1 LLHPK
6 IYGICLALE
15 EVSITNHTKMI
26 KNYLKT
32 AFRNILRNKLFTFL
46 NILGLSL
53 GMGTAILIFF
63 WVNDE
68 MSYDK
73 HFENHENIYR
83 VVADYQMNGVDYHIA
98 TSPPTMA
105 AALLNDYPE
114 VLNVCR
120 FRDVGSMLITI
131 DDKKYEEYNTIYAD
145 STFFEV
151 FSVPVVSGNE
161 SMLLNKAEH
170 VVINEKLASKYFGDE
185 SAVGKLIKVDDET
198 FMVAGVFQNIPS
210 NTHFDFEIIISMLAR
225 EESLQQSWLS
235 NNFPTYF
242 VLHPE
247 ANVNNLED
255 QFQDMII
262 KYLGPDVEKMMGTT
276 IAEFLGE
283 SSAAFRIQ
291 KLTDIHLHSDLTAEL
306 EANSDIKYVY
316 IFSFIAIFILI
327 IACINFMNMT
337 TARSERRSMEVGIR
351 KVSGA
356 TRGQVVV
363 QYIFES
369 LIFTIFSYILAMIVV
384 ELVLPEFN
392 TLSGKEIIVDYRDTS
407 TLFSLLAIILVT
419 GIVAGSY
426 PALYL
431 SSFKPIVVL
440 KGGFKSGKGNGRLRN
455 SLVVVQF
462 ITTIILISSTI
473 IVYRQMNY
481 IQSKNI
487 GYNKE
492 QLISLHNSHL
502 LGESIQSFKKEMLNY
517 PQFKSAT
524 ISSYLPVPSSSNN
537 SGVWPDG
544 IKERVVSIQQWQVDF
559 DYISTM
565 EMNIVEGRDF
575 DARMATDS
583 FAVII
588 NQTTAQQFGWDDPLN
603 HKIMRLTWPEMEAIP
618 YQVIGVV
625 EDFNFQSLRDNI
637 GPLMMYISE
646 APYIITFR
654 FETDETKEVI
664 ALLEQKWNEFVPNE
678 LFDYSFV
685 DNSFSKVYFREQR
698 ISKIITTFSILA
710 IIIASLGLFG
720 LTAFTT
726 EKRTKEIGIRKVN
739 GASVMDIFR
748 LLAKDFVKLVVIA
761 FVIAVPPTWYY
772 MDNWLDNFAF
782 RVNLNLTVFIFSGIL
797 ALALAIATIA
807 YQAYKAA
814 TQNPV
819 ESLKY
824 E

>member
-1 LLHPK
+1 
-6 IYGICLALE
+6 
-15 EVSITNHTKMI
+15 MI

-32 AFRNILRNKLFTFL
+32 AFRNIFRNKLFTFL

-68 MSYDK
+68 VSYDK
-73 HFENHENIYR
+73 HFENHENIFR
-83 VVADYQMNGVDYHIA
+83 VIADYHMNGVDYHIA

-105 AALLNDYPE
+105 AAMLNDYPE

-120 FRDVGSMLITI
+120 FRDGGSVLVTI
-131 DDKKYEEYNTIYAD
+131 EDKKYEEPNAIYAD
-145 STFFEV
+145 STMFEV
-151 FSVPVVSGNE
+151 FSIPLVSGNRLQ
-161 SMLLNKAEH
+161 LLNKAEH
-170 VVINEKLASKYFGDE
+170 VVINEKLAHKYFNGQN
-185 SAVGKLIKVDDET
+185 AIGKTIEVDDKN
-198 FMVAGVFQNIPS
+198 FVIAGVIENIPN
-210 NTHFDFEIIISMLAR
+210 NTHFNFDIIISMYAR
-225 EESLQQSWLS
+225 EESFEQSWLS
-235 NNFPTYF
+235 NNFQTYI

-247 ANVNNLED
+247 ANIKNLVD
-255 QFQDMII
+255 RFQDMLV
-262 KYLGPDVEKMMGTT
+262 KYMGPDIEKMMGTT
-276 IAEFLGE
+276 VEEFLGE
-283 SSAAFRIQ
+283 SHAAFNLQ
-291 KLTDIHLHSDLTAEL
+291 KLTDIHLHSDLMAEL

-316 IFSFIAIFILI
+316 IFSFIAVFILI
-327 IACINFMNMT
+327 IACINFMNMA
-337 TARSERRSMEVGIR
+337 TARSEKRSKEVGIR

-356 TRGQVVV
+356 VRSQVIV
-363 QYIFES
+363 QHIIES
-369 LIFTIFSYILAMIVV
+369 LLLTVFSYILAMIMV
-384 ELVLPEFN
+384 ELALSEFN
-392 TLSGKEIIVDYRDTS
+392 TLSGKDIVIRYDDLS
-407 TLFSLLAIILVT
+407 TLFTLLGIILIT

-426 PALYL
+426 PAFYL
-431 SSFKPIVVL
+431 SSFKPIMVL
-440 KGGFKSGKGNGRLRN
+440 KGGFKSGKGSGRLRN

-473 IVYRQMNY
+473 IVYQQMNY
-481 IQSKNI
+481 IHNKNI

-492 QLISLHNSHL
+492 QLICLHNTHV
-502 LGESIQSFKKEMLNY
+502 LGESIHTFKKEILSY

-524 ISSYLPVPSSSNN
+524 ISSFLPVPSNSNN
-537 SGVWPDG
+537 SAVWPDG
-544 IKERVVSIQQWQVDF
+544 INEKVVSIQQWQVDY
-559 DYISTM
+559 DYIKTM
-565 EMNIVEGRDF
+565 EMNIIEGRDF
-575 DARMATDS
+575 NAAMPTDS
-583 FAVII
+583 LAVII
-588 NQTTAQQFGWDDPLN
+588 NQTTAKQFGWDDPLN
-603 HKIMRLTWPEMEAIP
+603 HKVMRLTWPDAKHIA

-625 EDFNFQSLRDNI
+625 QDFNFHSLRDNI
-637 GPLMMYISE
+637 GPLMMYIDKS
-646 APYIITFR
+646 PYTITFR
-654 FETDETKEVI
+654 FEAEDTRNMI
-664 ALLEQKWNEFVPNE
+664 YLLEQKWMEFVPNE

-685 DNSFSKVYFREQR
+685 DNRFSKVYFREQR
-698 ISKIITTFSILA
+698 ISKIITLFSILA

-748 LLAKDFVKLVVIA
+748 LLAKDFVKLVAIA

-782 RVNLNLTVFIFSGIL
+782 RVNLNLYVFVLSGIL
-797 ALALAIATIA
+797 ALVLAIVTIA

>member
-1 LLHPK
+1 
-6 IYGICLALE
+6 
-15 EVSITNHTKMI
+15 MI

>member
-1 LLHPK
+1 
-6 IYGICLALE
+6 
-15 EVSITNHTKMI
+15 MI

-63 WVNDE
+63 WVSDE
-68 MSYDK
+68 VSYDK

-83 VVADYQMNGVDYHIA
+83 VIADYQMNGVEYHIA
-98 TSPPTMA
+98 TVPPTMA
-105 AALLNDYPE
+105 AAMLNDYPE
-114 VLNVCR
+114 VMNACR
-120 FRDVGSMLITI
+120 FRAVGSVLVTI
-131 DDKKYEEYNTIYAD
+131 EDKKYEEPNAIYAD

-151 FSVPVVSGNE
+151 FSVPLISGNK
-161 SMLLNKAEH
+161 SQLLNKAEH
-170 VVINEKLASKYFGDE
+170 AVINEKLAQKYFGNK
-185 SAVGKLIKVDDET
+185 SAVGETIEVDDKT
-198 FMVAGVFQNIPS
+198 FMVAGVFKNIPK
-210 NTHFDFEIIISMLAR
+210 NTHFDFDIILSMYAR
-225 EESLQQSWLS
+225 EESFQQSWLS
-235 NNFPTYF
+235 NNFQTYI

-247 ANVNNLED
+247 TDIDKLVD

-276 IAEFLGE
+276 VAEFLGE
-283 SSAAFRIQ
+283 SSAAFDVQ
-291 KLTDIHLHSDLTAEL
+291 KITDIHLHSDLTAEL

-316 IFSFIAIFILI
+316 IFSFIAVFILI

-351 KVSGA
+351 KVAGA
-356 TRGQVVV
+356 VRGQIIV

-369 LIFTIFSYILAMIVV
+369 LMFTVFSYILAMIMV

-392 TLSGKEIIVDYRDTS
+392 TLSGKEIVVDYSNLS
-407 TLFSLLAIILVT
+407 TLFTLFSIVLIT

-440 KGGFKSGKGNGRLRN
+440 KGGFKSGKGSGRLRN

-473 IVYRQMNY
+473 VVYRQTSF
-481 IQSKNI
+481 IQNKNL

-492 QLISLHNSHL
+492 QLISLHNTHL
-502 LGESIQSFKKEMLNY
+502 LGESIKSFKQEMLNY

-544 IKERVVSIQQWQVDF
+544 IKERVVSLQQWQVDY
-559 DYISTM
+559 DYINTM
-565 EMNIVEGRDF
+565 EMNIIEGRDF
-575 DARMATDS
+575 DPKMSTDS
-583 FAVII
+583 NAVII
-588 NQTTAQQFGWDDPLN
+588 NQTTAKQFGWEDPLN
-603 HKIMRLTWPEMEAIP
+603 HKITRLTWPEAIP
-618 YQVIGVV
+618 VPYRVIGVV
-625 EDFNFQSLRDNI
+625 EDFNFRSLRDNI
-637 GPLMMYISE
+637 GPLMMYIDD
-646 APYIITFR
+646 APYLITFR
-654 FETDETKEVI
+654 FDAGETSEVVS
-664 ALLEQKWNEFVPNE
+664 LLEQKWNDFVPNE

-698 ISKIITTFSILA
+698 ISRIITIFSILA

-748 LLAKDFVKLVVIA
+748 LLAKDFVKLVAIA
-761 FVIAVPPTWYY
+761 FIIAVPPTWYY

-782 RVNLNLTVFIFSGIL
+782 RVNLNLWVFVFSGIL
-797 ALALAIATIA
+797 ALALALVTIA
-807 YQAYKAA
+807 YQAVKAA

>member
-1 LLHPK
+1 MLHPK